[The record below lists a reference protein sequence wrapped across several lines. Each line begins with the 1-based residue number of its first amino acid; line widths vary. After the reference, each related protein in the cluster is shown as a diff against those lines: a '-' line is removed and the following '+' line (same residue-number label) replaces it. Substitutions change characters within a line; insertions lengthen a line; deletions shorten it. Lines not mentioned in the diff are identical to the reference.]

1 MFITALLRINMA
13 AVTSFLENEG
23 YELFKK
29 ANYLSKVASKD
40 DPDDQ
45 PYKSLYE
52 ARELLTDLRAKLSDF
67 YDDDSNNKDLLFAL
81 ASLDLH
87 LGCNFTDTDETS
99 TGEEYL
105 SRVLKSLEELK
116 MEEGAICIY
125 LHALNHLGVLWCA
138 RNRHEK
144 AKKYLDQ
151 AEELFH
157 EYKKN
162 VGDAPKRA
170 DEFFLKPEEDESELL
185 RNRSNKFE
193 ATYTHTLYYMAQ
205 VMAKLGDS
213 DASAKY
219 CHTTLRRQLDSHDYD
234 ATDWALNA
242 ATLSQVN
249 VLLICWVL
257 LLCCVRKPPSNER
270 KTAWRFCCTFGLCRV
285 LYSGVMK
292 RKKKLLLV
300 LFSF

>member
-1 MFITALLRINMA
+1 MD
-13 AVTSFLENEG
+13 AVSVFLDSEG

-29 ANYLSKVASKD
+29 ANYLSKEASKN
-40 DPDDQ
+40 DPDDE

-52 ARELLTDLRAKLSDF
+52 AREILFDLRAKVSDL
-67 YDDDSNNKDLLFAL
+67 YSDDSHNKDLLFAV

-99 TGEEYL
+99 TGEEHL

-125 LHALNHLGVLWCA
+125 LNALNHLGVLWCA
-138 RNRHEK
+138 RNRHDK
-144 AKKYLDQ
+144 AKEYLDQ
-151 AEELFH
+151 AEGLFL

-170 DEFFLKPEEDESELL
+170 DEFFQKPEEDESELL
-185 RNRSNKFE
+185 RIRASKFE

-213 DASAKY
+213 ETSAKY
-219 CHTTLRRQLDSHDYD
+219 CHTTLHRQLNSHEYD

-249 VLLICWVL
+249 VLLIYLIQV
-257 LLCCVRKPPSNER
+257 
-270 KTAWRFCCTFGLCRV
+270 
-285 LYSGVMK
+285 
-292 RKKKLLLV
+292 
-300 LFSF
+300 